1 MTRINALLLLA
12 VVATAIY
19 LVRVQYESRRLFS
32 ELDKAHS
39 QARHLAM
46 DVERLEVEKRAQ
58 ASPGR
63 VERLAREKLEMRQPN
78 PGPWQATAWLRISGA
93 CAPFFSR
100 SCCFWVPAV
109 TRWWCAA
116 AWRHPPPPRNTP
128 APPIRATPWSS

>member
-39 QARHLAM
+39 QARRLAM

-63 VERLAREKLEMRQPN
+63 VERLAREKLDMRQPT
-78 PGPWQATAWLRISGA
+78 PGIATYMSY
-93 CAPFFSR
+93 
-100 SCCFWVPAV
+100 PADSIP
-109 TRWWCAA
+109 AA
-116 AWRHPPPPRNTP
+116 AKT
-128 APPIRATPWSS
+128 ATP

>member
-19 LVRVQYESRRLFS
+19 LVRVQYESRSLFS

-39 QARHLAM
+39 QARRLAM

-63 VERLAREKLEMRQPN
+63 VERLAREKLDMRQPT
-78 PGPWQATAWLRISGA
+78 PGITTYMSY
-93 CAPFFSR
+93 
-100 SCCFWVPAV
+100 PADGIP
-109 TRWWCAA
+109 AA
-116 AWRHPPPPRNTP
+116 AKT
-128 APPIRATPWSS
+128 ATP

>member
-19 LVRVQYESRRLFS
+19 LVRVQYDSRRLFS
-32 ELDKAHS
+32 ELDKANS

-63 VERLAREKLEMRQPN
+63 VERLAREKLDMRQPN
-78 PGPWQATAWLRISGA
+78 PSITTYMSYSAEQPGSTAKTD
-93 CAPFFSR
+93 AP
-100 SCCFWVPAV
+100 
-109 TRWWCAA
+109 
-116 AWRHPPPPRNTP
+116 
-128 APPIRATPWSS
+128 

>member
-1 MTRINALLLLA
+1 MTRINALLVLA
-12 VVATAIY
+12 LVATAVY

-63 VERLAREKLEMRQPN
+63 VERLAREKLDMRQP
-78 PGPWQATAWLRISGA
+78 
-93 CAPFFSR
+93 
-100 SCCFWVPAV
+100 
-109 TRWWCAA
+109 
-116 AWRHPPPPRNTP
+116 TP
-128 APPIRATPWSS
+128 AITTYMSYPNNTLAQAPKADKP

>member
-1 MTRINALLLLA
+1 MTRINALLVLA
-12 VVATAIY
+12 LVATAIY

-63 VERLAREKLEMRQPN
+63 VERLAREKLEMRQP
-78 PGPWQATAWLRISGA
+78 
-93 CAPFFSR
+93 
-100 SCCFWVPAV
+100 
-109 TRWWCAA
+109 
-116 AWRHPPPPRNTP
+116 TP
-128 APPIRATPWSS
+128 AITTYMSYPNPTAAQPAKATTP

>member
-46 DVERLEVEKRAQ
+46 DVER
-58 ASPGR
+58 
-63 VERLAREKLEMRQPN
+63 
-78 PGPWQATAWLRISGA
+78 
-93 CAPFFSR
+93 
-100 SCCFWVPAV
+100 
-109 TRWWCAA
+109 
-116 AWRHPPPPRNTP
+116 
-128 APPIRATPWSS
+128 

>member
-63 VERLAREKLEMRQPN
+63 VERLAREKLDMRQPN
-78 PGPWQATAWLRISGA
+78 PGITTYMSYPAD
-93 CAPFFSR
+93 APGSKVQT
-100 SCCFWVPAV
+100 SKP
-109 TRWWCAA
+109 
-116 AWRHPPPPRNTP
+116 
-128 APPIRATPWSS
+128 

>member
-1 MTRINALLLLA
+1 MTRINTLLVLAL
-12 VVATAIY
+12 VATAIY

-63 VERLAREKLEMRQPN
+63 VERLAREKLDMRQPT
-78 PGPWQATAWLRISGA
+78 PAITTYMSYPSGA
-93 CAPFFSR
+93 QDQP
-100 SCCFWVPAV
+100 
-109 TRWWCAA
+109 
-116 AWRHPPPPRNTP
+116 HKGDTP
-128 APPIRATPWSS
+128 

>member
-39 QARHLAM
+39 QARRLAM

-63 VERLAREKLEMRQPN
+63 VERLAREKLNMHQPT
-78 PGPWQATAWLRISGA
+78 PGITTYMSYPGDDT
-93 CAPFFSR
+93 P
-100 SCCFWVPAV
+100 
-109 TRWWCAA
+109 AA
-116 AWRHPPPPRNTP
+116 AKT
-128 APPIRATPWSS
+128 ATP

>member
-1 MTRINALLLLA
+1 MTRINALLVLA
-12 VVATAIY
+12 LVATAMY

-63 VERLAREKLEMRQPN
+63 VERLAREKLDMRQPT
-78 PGPWQATAWLRISGA
+78 PAITTYMSYPSGA
-93 CAPFFSR
+93 QAQ
-100 SCCFWVPAV
+100 
-109 TRWWCAA
+109 T
-116 AWRHPPPPRNTP
+116 HKGDTP
-128 APPIRATPWSS
+128 

>member
-63 VERLAREKLEMRQPN
+63 VERLAREKLDMRQPN
-78 PGPWQATAWLRISGA
+78 PGITTYMSY
-93 CAPFFSR
+93 
-100 SCCFWVPAV
+100 PAESLGSKV
-109 TRWWCAA
+109 QTSK
-116 AWRHPPPPRNTP
+116 P
-128 APPIRATPWSS
+128 

>member
-63 VERLAREKLEMRQPN
+63 VERLAREKLDMRQPN
-78 PGPWQATAWLRISGA
+78 PGTTTYLSYPADQPGSTAQAAK
-93 CAPFFSR
+93 P
-100 SCCFWVPAV
+100 
-109 TRWWCAA
+109 
-116 AWRHPPPPRNTP
+116 
-128 APPIRATPWSS
+128 

>member
-39 QARHLAM
+39 QARRLAM

-63 VERLAREKLEMRQPN
+63 VERLAREKLDMRQPT
-78 PGPWQATAWLRISGA
+78 PGITTYMSYPTDGI
-93 CAPFFSR
+93 P
-100 SCCFWVPAV
+100 
-109 TRWWCAA
+109 AA
-116 AWRHPPPPRNTP
+116 AKT
-128 APPIRATPWSS
+128 ATP

>member
-1 MTRINALLLLA
+1 MTRINTLLVLAL
-12 VVATAIY
+12 VATAIY

-63 VERLAREKLEMRQPN
+63 VERLAREKLEMRQP
-78 PGPWQATAWLRISGA
+78 T
-93 CAPFFSR
+93 
-100 SCCFWVPAV
+100 PAI
-109 TRWWCAA
+109 TTYMSYPNA
-116 AWRHPPPPRNTP
+116 TP
-128 APPIRATPWSS
+128 APSAKAGTP